1 MSTWFFYNWNFQQVP
16 VYENIMN
23 AVCNPFFN
31 NYLCDYDGGDCCT
44 PFVDL
49 DACGL
54 ASNCMCHFTGKT
66 HATFEQVRFP
76 YCFEIWPPGGRLH
89 FSISG
94 PVPVYFQS
102 QMRSLKISRFL
113 VLFWSIL
120 GTNY

>member
-66 HATFEQVRFP
+66 HATFEQVRF
-76 YCFEIWPPGGRLH
+76 YIALKFGH
-89 FSISG
+89 Q
-94 PVPVYFQS
+94 VADYTFQ
-102 QMRSLKISRFL
+102 FL
-113 VLFWSIL
+113 VQFRSTSNPKCVLLKFLDFLSCF
-120 GTNY
+120 GPF